1 MHPRVRFAPMRRT
14 ILLVSLFLLATMST
28 SIAQA
33 RRRPPPPPPQQ
44 PQPTFQWDSRG
55 WTMLGEQTVSGRVDR
70 DAINVGR
77 YEGRV
82 YSFDRAA
89 CKLTFQEN
97 PDRYLDAG
105 GGVLPEPR

>member
-1 MHPRVRFAPMRRT
+1 
-14 ILLVSLFLLATMST
+14 MSEVCP
-28 SIAQA
+28 ICA
-33 RRRPPPPPPQQ
+33 RA
-44 PQPTFQWDSRG
+44 
-55 WTMLGEQTVSGRVDR
+55 LGGEPLRL
-70 DAINVGR
+70 R

-89 CKLTFQEN
+89 CKLMFQEN